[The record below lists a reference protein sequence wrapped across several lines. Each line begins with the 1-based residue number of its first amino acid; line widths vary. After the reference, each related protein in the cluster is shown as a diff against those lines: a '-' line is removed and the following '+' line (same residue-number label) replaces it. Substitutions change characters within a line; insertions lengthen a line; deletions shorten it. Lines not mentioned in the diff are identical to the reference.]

1 MENRAEVRTE
11 KYAETG
17 AGQPFAGNA
26 IKVSITNTVN
36 IEAQSMLISALFT
49 IFAVDTSSPQGER

>member
-1 MENRAEVRTE
+1 MENRTEVRTE

-26 IKVSITNTVN
+26 IKVRITDTVN
-36 IEAQSMLISALFT
+36 NEVQSMLISALFT